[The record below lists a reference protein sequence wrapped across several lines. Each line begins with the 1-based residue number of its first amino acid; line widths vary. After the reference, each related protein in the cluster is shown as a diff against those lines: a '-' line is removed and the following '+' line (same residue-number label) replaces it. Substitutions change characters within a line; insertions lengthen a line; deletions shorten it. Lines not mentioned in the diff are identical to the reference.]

1 MQISVSGPDGSH
13 SPTVRERHALVLL
26 SKSKEEIGMLGATRK
41 KIRVK

>member
-26 SKSKEEIGMLGATRK
+26 SKSKEVGMLGATRK